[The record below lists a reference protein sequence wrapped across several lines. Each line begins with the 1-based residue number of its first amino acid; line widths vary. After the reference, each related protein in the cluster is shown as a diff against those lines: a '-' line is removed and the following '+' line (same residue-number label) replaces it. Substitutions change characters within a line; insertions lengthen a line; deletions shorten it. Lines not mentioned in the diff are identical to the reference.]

1 MTLSILPIP
10 ELNPYDY
17 LERMATLDET
27 LQVQV
32 LNLLIYGETLPEK
45 EALPE
50 LLGPTIETLAS
61 KGLASLTLSLF
72 GSLYYGLPM
81 TPNMDLPS
89 PCPAWM
95 NRATQVQSAWAC
107 LHHQNPVEWINWCNE
122 NASWKKWMTQ
132 QWLHSKHHDS
142 KDLLFLNE
150 MVNHKFPMW
159 TNYVDVA
166 GKWCPDLLPKIDML
180 KTLDLSANEMRDQ
193 IVLAVRQQQLNQ
205 PLIDCSPTGVD
216 FS

>member
-166 GKWCPDLLPKIDML
+166 GKWCPDLLPKIDP
-180 KTLDLSANEMRDQ
+180 KSR
-193 IVLAVRQQQLNQ
+193 
-205 PLIDCSPTGVD
+205 
-216 FS
+216 